1 MKDEWLTKLEATT
14 LTSQMLTHARLKH
27 LAKIAQTS
35 EDHVSRIGMG
45 LSLRMGAVPEDWQPY
60 ELGSD
65 DAPISVVSG
74 KSIRGKTLFK
84 SDLTLFCALTLHHQ
98 VPENYDG
105 WRKTLGGHWER
116 GVQLLTQQAAGE
128 SDWLRIISKLP
139 LD

>member
-1 MKDEWLTKLEATT
+1 MKDEWLTKLERTT

-27 LAKIAQTS
+27 LANIAQTS
-35 EDHVSRIGMG
+35 EDHISRIGMG
-45 LSLRMGAVPEDWQPY
+45 LSLRMGAVSDDWQPY
-60 ELGSD
+60 ELGSN
-65 DAPISVVSG
+65 DAPINVFSG

-84 SDLTLFCALTLHHQ
+84 SDLTIFCALILQHQ

-105 WRKTLGGHWER
+105 WRQTLGSHWER
-116 GVQLLTQQAAGE
+116 GVQLLTQRASGE

>member
-1 MKDEWLTKLEATT
+1 MKDEWLTKLESTT

-35 EDHVSRIGMG
+35 EDHISRIGMG
-45 LSLRMGAVPEDWQPY
+45 LSLRMGAVSRDWEPY

-84 SDLTLFCALTLHHQ
+84 IGRASC
-98 VPENYDG
+98 
-105 WRKTLGGHWER
+105 RER
-116 GVQLLTQQAAGE
+116 V
-128 SDWLRIISKLP
+128 
-139 LD
+139 

>member
-1 MKDEWLTKLEATT
+1 MKDEWVSKLESTT
-14 LTSQMLTHARLKH
+14 LTSQLLTHARLKH

-45 LSLRMGAVPEDWQPY
+45 LSLRMGSVPDDWQPY

-84 SDLTLFCALTLHHQ
+84 SDLTLFCALTLQHQ
-98 VPENYDG
+98 VPEDYDG
-105 WRKTLGGHWER
+105 WRQTLGGHWER
-116 GVQLLTQQAAGE
+116 GVQLLTQKASGE
-128 SDWLRIISKLP
+128 TDWLRIISKLP